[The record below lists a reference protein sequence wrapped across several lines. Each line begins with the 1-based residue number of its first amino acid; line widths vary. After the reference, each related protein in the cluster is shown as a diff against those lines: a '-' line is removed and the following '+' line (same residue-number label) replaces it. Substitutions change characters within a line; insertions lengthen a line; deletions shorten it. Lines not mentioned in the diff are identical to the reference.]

1 MPSDTETLGFVV
13 MEALASGLPA
23 VGVTAGGVVDIIE
36 PGNTG
41 YLAENCE
48 GMEDFSTCVGK
59 LVADAQL
66 RGRMRAAA
74 VRWAQGWSW
83 EAATS
88 RLRNEQYHKALLL
101 FKARNDRGR
110 HVPEME
116 NAIMHSEL

>member
-41 YLAENCE
+41 FLAENCE
-48 GMEDFSTCVGK
+48 GMEDFSACVGK
-59 LVADAQL
+59 LVQDTQL
-66 RGRMRAAA
+66 RGRMGLAA

-101 FKARNDRGR
+101 FRARNEHGR
-110 HVPEME
+110 HVPEIE
-116 NAIMHSEL
+116 NAIMRSEL